1 MGIPAG
7 FELAPDTATVRQSV
21 VAAHP
26 WSTDVMVLA
35 SKKGY
40 GTASFLPGQE
50 FGDQQPKSVT
60 KTEGGQVLYSCPWSC
75 YQILVRKQVGG
86 STDEPVRLHETGA
99 SNGDG
104 DTSILAGM
112 DRNRSNHSPRVIASR
127 QAYAASKAE
136 SAGAPLNH
144 SAAAATQAPNFGS
157 TANSHCNQA
166 KEAQHASCHISGY
179 QRPPHNDEAQ
189 LIEAVRRRPVAV
201 SIDASALHLYSAGI
215 LSAGRCEGRNNH
227 AVLIVGFGTDTASGK
242 DFWLIKNS
250 WGSDWG
256 ENGYFR
262 LEKGTGTA
270 DGVCGVNRYTMY
282 GVTEP
287 ESQPEPEPEPET
299 HRQCCSALS
308 CMCSTGMCGHGGS
321 CGGCWCASMSGL
333 QCLSGSSCTGLSAND
348 ENCDRSC

>member
-1 MGIPAG
+1 
-7 FELAPDTATVRQSV
+7 
-21 VAAHP
+21 
-26 WSTDVMVLA
+26 
-35 SKKGY
+35 
-40 GTASFLPGQE
+40 
-50 FGDQQPKSVT
+50 
-60 KTEGGQVLYSCPWSC
+60 
-75 YQILVRKQVGG
+75 
-86 STDEPVRLHETGA
+86 
-99 SNGDG
+99 
-104 DTSILAGM
+104 M